1 MATPQPPNEGA
12 PEGEPM
18 TTEQLIKEVGRCLTL
33 ALAALQSC
41 DLTECA
47 RKLNRAR
54 AFLRAANA
62 TNRWK

>member
-1 MATPQPPNEGA
+1 MEIPPTPNEGSHDA
-12 PEGEPM
+12 EPM

-33 ALAALQSC
+33 ALSALQLC

>member
-1 MATPQPPNEGA
+1 METPPTPNEGA
-12 PEGEPM
+12 PAGEPM